1 MSDLLL
7 IIPTFV
13 VLVLAVLL
21 VRRVRQ
27 ANDRLVRLLAI
38 CGFSFSALIAILLTL
53 SLGYRFWYFHRP
65 QPAATRQILFE
76 GVTYIRDVRTDPRPM
91 VIHVLLID
99 LSAPGIGFLVTPG
112 QPVEEYDIPART
124 TGQFLQEFGVQLA
137 INGGGFHPWRSVMLW
152 DYYPHV
158 GDGVTIEGFAS
169 SKGTVYST
177 SHREFPT
184 LYLAADN
191 KASFDKPIGAV
202 YNAISALFYIVK
214 DGKWVQ
220 PRRDYYRNYGGLNP
234 RTVLALDKDAHTLIL
249 IVVDGRQP
257 NYSEGATLEEMAAI
271 AIQYGADV
279 AVNQDGG
286 GSSVMVMQG
295 ASNVPVLL
303 SSPIDSYIPGRE
315 RALGNHL
322 GIFARPVKAN

>member
-1 MSDLLL
+1 MSDLILIVPTIVMLL
-7 IIPTFV
+7 IAI
-13 VLVLAVLL
+13 LL
-21 VRRVRQ
+21 VRRVRRTK
-27 ANDRLVRLLAI
+27 AGLVHTLAI
-38 CGFSFSALIAILLTL
+38 CASSLVVVIAVLLTL

-65 QPAATRQILFE
+65 QPAAVRQTLFE
-76 GVTYIRDVRTDPRPM
+76 GVTYIRDVRTEPRPM

-99 LSAPGIGFLVTPG
+99 LSTPGIGFLVTPG
-112 QPVEEYDIPART
+112 QPVEDFDIPART
-124 TGQFLQEFGVQLA
+124 TSQFLREYGVQLA

-169 SKGTVYST
+169 SKGLVYST
-177 SHREFPT
+177 SEPDFPT
-184 LYLAADN
+184 LYLSADN
-191 KASFDKPIGAV
+191 KASFGKPIGAV

-214 DGKWVQ
+214 DGKWTRPSDTFYQ
-220 PRRDYYRNYGGLNP
+220 AYGALNP
-234 RTVLALDKDAHTLIL
+234 RTVIALDKAAHTLIL

-257 NYSEGATLEEMAAI
+257 NYSEGASLEDMADI

-286 GSSVMVMQG
+286 GSSAMVMEG
-295 ASNVPVLL
+295 SSNSPVLL
-303 SSPIDSYIPGRE
+303 NSPIDNYIPGRE